1 MSAVR
6 IHRYI
11 AKEITIPTL
20 LGLIIFTFVLLMGRI
35 LKLVELVINKG
46 IPVGEVVKLF
56 GYLLPSFLVITIP
69 LAFLL
74 GVLLGFSR
82 LSADSETIAMKA
94 SGISLYGML
103 KPVLALAV
111 VASLVTAYL
120 TLQAGPSGNSAFR
133 TQVFQIAAS
142 RASAGFQPRVFND
155 EFDGLVLYAGDIQ
168 ERSGTLEGVFI
179 SDERVG
185 TTPSIIL
192 ARTGRVIPDRSALTL
207 TLRLEDGTIHR
218 RPSDKGRDNYQ
229 VIDFSTYDIN
239 LNLGQQLPDTPQRRK
254 KESELSTS
262 ELQEARDRA
271 ETCRAQRSDRRMA
284 PPTDPADGATALRTD
299 RRPTGHPH
307 PAIRTGRRIRH
318 GAGGFSD
325 LLSPAILRRNPRR
338 GRRPEPRAD
347 HLGTQCPVPDRKSR
361 PSAYVGTGKAAL
373 PARTSAGGPSA
384 RRPAQ
389 RTRES
394 TVNLLNR
401 YILSAFARIFGL
413 ALAAFAG
420 IYLLVDFFERV
431 DSFIEHKAHLSQYS
445 LYFTNK
451 IPMIVVQV
459 APMAVLMGVFM
470 SPGRLSRSSE
480 LTAMRASGIS
490 LWRITVPCWQ
500 RPADN
505 RHAAGRQRIRRS
517 VKRPKGQLHSA
528 DPGQGKAAAGYQ
540 AGPSLVPRGECHRQ
554 YPPGTTGKKR
564 PAGGHHL

>member
-1 MSAVR
+1 MSVVR

-11 AKEITIPTL
+11 AREITIPTL

-111 VASLVTAYL
+111 LASMFTAYL
-120 TLQAGPSGNSAFR
+120 TLDAGPSGNSAFR
-133 TQVFQIAAS
+133 TQVFQIATS

-155 EFDGLVLYAGDIQ
+155 EFDGLVLYASDIQ

-218 RPSDKGRDNYQ
+218 RPSNKEGDNYQ

-262 ELQEARDRA
+262 ELQVARDRA
-271 ETCRAQRSDRRMA
+271 EDPAVRNGLTVEWHRRLILPMAPLLFALIGVPLGIRSQRS
-284 PPTDPADGATALRTD
+284 
-299 RRPTGHPH
+299 
-307 PAIRTGRRIRH
+307 GR
-318 GAGGFSD
+318 GGGFATGLVVFLLYYL
-325 LLSPAILRRNPRR
+325 LLSFAETLAVEGGLN
-338 GRRPEPRAD
+338 
-347 HLGTQCPVPDRKSR
+347 PVPIIWA
-361 PSAYVGTGKAAL
+361 PNVL
-373 PARTSAGGPSA
+373 
-384 RRPAQ
+384 
-389 RTRES
+389 
-394 TVNLLNR
+394 
-401 YILSAFARIFGL
+401 F
-413 ALAAFAG
+413 FAG
-420 IYLLVDFFERV
+420 SLVLLYMSAQEKQPLLLER
-431 DSFIEHKAHLSQYS
+431 L
-445 LYFTNK
+445 L
-451 IPMIVVQV
+451 
-459 APMAVLMGVFM
+459 
-470 SPGRLSRSSE
+470 
-480 LTAMRASGIS
+480 
-490 LWRITVPCWQ
+490 
-500 RPADN
+500 
-505 RHAAGRQRIRRS
+505 AGIRRS
-517 VKRPKGQLHSA
+517 VLRKG
-528 DPGQGKAAAGYQ
+528 
-540 AGPSLVPRGECHRQ
+540 RGSQ
-554 YPPGTTGKKR
+554 Q
-564 PAGGHHL
+564 